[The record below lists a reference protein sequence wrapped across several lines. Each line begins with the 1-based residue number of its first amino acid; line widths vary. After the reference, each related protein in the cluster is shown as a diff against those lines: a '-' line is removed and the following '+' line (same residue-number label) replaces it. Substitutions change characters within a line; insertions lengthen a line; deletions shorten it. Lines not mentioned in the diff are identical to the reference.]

1 MDFINNQRLSEGCLD
16 SMTRRIGGRGR
27 NVITAEN
34 AFIEDIN
41 IDNRTAYVTISY
53 GVLGDFNTINTEI
66 VTLIVGRDT
75 VIMDQLEQSMTIR
88 DLREGMRVDAV
99 FSAAMTRSIPPQSRA
114 YRITVIS
121 DMQSSFT
128 EGRVL
133 EVDPANRFLYTGI
146 PFDIM
151 SQTRFV
157 ITDATTIRDRRGRII
172 RLRDLSPGDFVRVE
186 HANFMTMS
194 IPPQTTAFDIQV
206 ENV

>member
-1 MDFINNQRLSEGCLD
+1 MDFINNQRLSEGSLD
-16 SMTRRIGGRGR
+16 SMARRIGGRGR
-27 NVITAEN
+27 NTITAEN

-53 GVLGDFNTINTEI
+53 GVLGDFNTINMEI

-75 VIMDQLEQSMTIR
+75 VIMDQLGQSMSIR

-99 FSAAMTRSIPPQSRA
+99 FSAVMTRSIPPQSRA

-121 DMQSSFT
+121 DMQSSFN

-157 ITDATTIRDRRGRII
+157 VTDATTIRDRRGRII

-194 IPPQTTAFDIQV
+194 IPPQTTAYDIQV
-206 ENV
+206 L

>member
-1 MDFINNQRLSEGCLD
+1 MDFINNQRLSEGSLD
-16 SMTRRIGGRGR
+16 SMARRIGGRGR
-27 NVITAEN
+27 NTITAEN

-53 GVLGDFNTINTEI
+53 GVLGDFNTINMEI

-75 VIMDQLEQSMTIR
+75 VIMDQLGQSMSIR

-121 DMQSSFT
+121 DMQSSFN

-157 ITDATTIRDRRGRII
+157 VTDATTIRDRRGRII

-206 ENV
+206 L

>member
-1 MDFINNQRLSEGCLD
+1 MDFINNQRLSEGSLD
-16 SMTRRIGGRGR
+16 SMARRIGGRGR
-27 NVITAEN
+27 NTITAEN

-53 GVLGDFNTINTEI
+53 GVLGDFNTINMEI

-75 VIMDQLEQSMTIR
+75 VIMDQLGQSMSIR

-99 FSAAMTRSIPPQSRA
+99 FSAVMTRSIPPQSRA

-121 DMQSSFT
+121 DMQSSFN

-157 ITDATTIRDRRGRII
+157 VTDATTIRDRRGRII
-172 RLRDLSPGDFVRVE
+172 RLRDL
-186 HANFMTMS
+186 
-194 IPPQTTAFDIQV
+194 
-206 ENV
+206 

>member
-1 MDFINNQRLSEGCLD
+1 MDFINNQRLSEGSLD
-16 SMTRRIGGRGR
+16 SMARRIGGRGR
-27 NVITAEN
+27 NTITAEN

-53 GVLGDFNTINTEI
+53 GVLGDFNTINMEI

-75 VIMDQLEQSMTIR
+75 VIMDQLGQSMSIR

-99 FSAAMTRSIPPQSRA
+99 FSAVMTRSIPPQSRA

-121 DMQSSFT
+121 DMQSSFN

-157 ITDATTIRDRRGRII
+157 VTDATTIRDRRGRII

-194 IPPQTTAFDIQV
+194 IPPQTTAFDIQIL
-206 ENV
+206 

>member
-1 MDFINNQRLSEGCLD
+1 MDFINNQRLSEGSLD
-16 SMTRRIGGRGR
+16 SMARRIGGRGR
-27 NVITAEN
+27 NTITAEN

-53 GVLGDFNTINTEI
+53 GVLGDFNTINMEI

-75 VIMDQLEQSMTIR
+75 VIMDQLGQSMSIR

-99 FSAAMTRSIPPQSRA
+99 FSAVMTRSIPPQSRA

-121 DMQSSFT
+121 DMQSSFN

-157 ITDATTIRDRRGRII
+157 VTDATTIRDRRGRII
-172 RLRDLSPGDFVRVE
+172 RLRDLRPGDFVRVE

-194 IPPQTTAFDIQV
+194 IPPQTTAFDIQIL
-206 ENV
+206 

>member
-1 MDFINNQRLSEGCLD
+1 MDFINNQRLSEGSLD
-16 SMTRRIGGRGR
+16 SMARRIGGRGR
-27 NVITAEN
+27 NTITAEN

-53 GVLGDFNTINTEI
+53 GVLGDFNTINMEI

-75 VIMDQLEQSMTIR
+75 VIMDQLGQSTSIR

-99 FSAAMTRSIPPQSRA
+99 FSAVMTRSIPPQSRA

-121 DMQSSFT
+121 DMQSSFN

-157 ITDATTIRDRRGRII
+157 VTDATTIRDRRGRII

-194 IPPQTTAFDIQV
+194 IPPQTTAFDIQIL
-206 ENV
+206 

>member
-1 MDFINNQRLSEGCLD
+1 MDFINNQRLSEGSLD
-16 SMTRRIGGRGR
+16 SMARRIGGRGR
-27 NVITAEN
+27 NTITAEN

-53 GVLGDFNTINTEI
+53 GVLGDFNTINMEI

-75 VIMDQLEQSMTIR
+75 VIMDQLGQSMSIR

-99 FSAAMTRSIPPQSRA
+99 FSAVMTRSIPPQSRA

-121 DMQSSFT
+121 DMQSSFN

-157 ITDATTIRDRRGRII
+157 VTDATTIRDRRGRII

-206 ENV
+206 I

>member
-1 MDFINNQRLSEGCLD
+1 MDFINNQRLSEGSLD
-16 SMTRRIGGRGR
+16 SMARRIGGRGR
-27 NVITAEN
+27 NTITAEN

-53 GVLGDFNTINTEI
+53 GVLGDFNTINMEI

-75 VIMDQLEQSMTIR
+75 VIMDQLGQSMSIR

-99 FSAAMTRSIPPQSRA
+99 FSAVMTRSIPPQSRA

-121 DMQSSFT
+121 DMQSSFN

-157 ITDATTIRDRRGRII
+157 VTDATTIRDRRGRII

-206 ENV
+206 L

>member
-53 GVLGDFNTINTEI
+53 GVLGDFNTINMEI

-75 VIMDQLEQSMTIR
+75 VIMDQLGQSMSIR

-206 ENV
+206 I

>member
-53 GVLGDFNTINTEI
+53 GVLGDFNTINMEI

-121 DMQSSFT
+121 DMQSSFN

-157 ITDATTIRDRRGRII
+157 VTDATTIRDRRGRII

-194 IPPQTTAFDIQV
+194 IPPQTTAFDIQIL
-206 ENV
+206 